1 MAPAGSD
8 STATDPTALDPT
20 APDPVEPVGRRA
32 AAAGQRHPARL
43 IGLPA
48 LAIALTLVGCQP
60 RQKPTAELQELQQRQ
75 EQLDLRLQQLEQRI
89 VELMPANGSTDNDRV
104 PAGPVRSLTFR
115 SGTEDDRLRIY
126 WADGSSSDLPCTREQ
141 NTLVCG

>member
-8 STATDPTALDPT
+8 SATPDPTALAGP
-20 APDPVEPVGRRA
+20 RRA
-32 AAAGQRHPARL
+32 SLPGQPRPARL

-48 LAIALTLVGCQP
+48 LALALSLAACQP
-60 RQKPTAELQELQQRQ
+60 REKPSAELQELQQRQ

-89 VELMPANGSTDNDRV
+89 VELMPANGSADNDRI

-126 WADGSSSDLPCTREQ
+126 WADDSSSDLPCTREQ